1 MPKWY
6 ERMKEYL
13 QEKKGKRGIENLV
26 IFLILGVI
34 IIIVASS
41 FFSEGEKQK
50 KDAEAIQ
57 TIKLTSNKPVDELQD
72 FEKRLEQI
80 LSEIEGAGNVKVMV
94 TGDSDGEVVH
104 AYNDSEESK
113 LQEEQNDTGIRSQSN
128 EKRVERELV
137 FMDGETGGRVPVVT
151 QKFKPEVKGV
161 VVVADGAGSSTV
173 RQNILNAVEAL
184 TGIPTHRI
192 QVLKRK

>member
-41 FFSEGEKQK
+41 FLVKVKKQK

-57 TIKLTSNKPVDELQD
+57 TIKLTSNKPV
-72 FEKRLEQI
+72 R
-80 LSEIEGAGNVKVMV
+80 
-94 TGDSDGEVVH
+94 
-104 AYNDSEESK
+104 
-113 LQEEQNDTGIRSQSN
+113 
-128 EKRVERELV
+128 
-137 FMDGETGGRVPVVT
+137 
-151 QKFKPEVKGV
+151 
-161 VVVADGAGSSTV
+161 
-173 RQNILNAVEAL
+173 
-184 TGIPTHRI
+184 
-192 QVLKRK
+192 

>member
-1 MPKWY
+1 M
-6 ERMKEYL
+6 
-13 QEKKGKRGIENLV
+13 
-26 IFLILGVI
+26 
-34 IIIVASS
+34 
-41 FFSEGEKQK
+41 
-50 KDAEAIQ
+50 
-57 TIKLTSNKPVDELQD
+57 
-72 FEKRLEQI
+72 
-80 LSEIEGAGNVKVMV
+80 
-94 TGDSDGEVVH
+94 H

>member
-113 LQEEQNDTGIRSQSN
+113 LQEEHNDTGIRSQSN

>member
-57 TIKLTSNKPVDELQD
+57 TIKLTSNMPVDELQD